1 MAYSFD
7 VAASKD
13 AAIASI
19 VNAVAVAKPDCSGLI
34 IRTDNGT
41 QYVSKFMES
50 ARMLGLRQEF
60 IWRHTPQ
67 QNGHVESF
75 HKTLKKEYLWPHEF
89 TSYRDAEAVI
99 AGAYEDYNERRIHS
113 ALGYVTPNEFIKKW
127 GMRNR

>member
-1 MAYSFD
+1 MTYVWCGIDRWCFCFNVIDVFTRQWVAYFFD

-19 VNAVAVAKPDCSGLI
+19 VNAVAMAKPDCSGLI

-41 QYVSKFMES
+41 QYVSKFMEF

-67 QNGHVESF
+67 QNGHVDSY
-75 HKTLKKEYLWPHEF
+75 KTLKKEYPRPHEF
-89 TSYRDAEAVI
+89 TSYQDAEAY
-99 AGAYEDYNERRIHS
+99 ADYNER
-113 ALGYVTPNEFIKKW
+113 
-127 GMRNR
+127 